1 MLMSLPTLCFQW
13 ERPGEE
19 NWNRDFI
26 IFLFLFFHFP
36 RQPSTGTNDILSTQF
51 FSFYYDEFLSPER
64 EVISESLEQH
74 ANLSFW

>member
-1 MLMSLPTLCFQW
+1 MLMSLPILCFQW
-13 ERPGEE
+13 ERPWEE
-19 NWNRDFI
+19 NWNRDCI
-26 IFLFLFFHFP
+26 IFLLFFFIFP
-36 RQPSTGTNDILSTQF
+36 DSQAQEQMIFSPHIF